1 MLGTGNYKSYYE
13 KLAAYD
19 HGYVMP
25 ELPNGEDKVTTKQ
38 KKVNNLVLMDES
50 GSMKEIIAGQTK
62 MEQAKEDISGFVK
75 SIPEDANVSLI
86 AYGHVGSSAD
96 SDKAKSCSSV
106 ETIQYVHLSV
116 DEDTAYK
123 VGKRE
128 GEKFF
133 LL

>member
-50 GSMKEIIAGQTK
+50 GSMKEIIAGTN
-62 MEQAKEDISGFVK
+62 ENGTS
-75 SIPEDANVSLI
+75 
-86 AYGHVGSSAD
+86 
-96 SDKAKSCSSV
+96 
-106 ETIQYVHLSV
+106 
-116 DEDTAYK
+116 
-123 VGKRE
+123 KR
-128 GEKFF
+128 GY
-133 LL
+133 

>member
-1 MLGTGNYKSYYE
+1 
-13 KLAAYD
+13 
-19 HGYVMP
+19 
-25 ELPNGEDKVTTKQ
+25 
-38 KKVNNLVLMDES
+38 
-50 GSMKEIIAGQTK
+50 